1 LLTFFGNCERFKTS
15 KGTTPGEKTKNRKP
29 KKMKTLIKEISSERR
44 AIESLRANGIKI
56 ETHGRRGFYATEVSG
71 NTFPVRSTIKA
82 MGGEWMAATKSWVV
96 NPGKFEPTILRAA
109 IA

>member
-1 LLTFFGNCERFKTS
+1 
-15 KGTTPGEKTKNRKP
+15 
-29 KKMKTLIKEISSERR
+29 MKTLIKDISSEAR
-44 AIESLRANGIKI
+44 AIQSLRANGIKI

-71 NTFPVRSTIKA
+71 NTFPVRATIKA
-82 MGGEWMAATKSWVV
+82 MGGEWMAATKSWIV

>member
-1 LLTFFGNCERFKTS
+1 VRLSCQIEA
-15 KGTTPGEKTKNRKP
+15 TTATTKTKNQITN
-29 KKMKTLIKEISSERR
+29 MKTLIKEISSDRR
-44 AIESLRANGIKI
+44 AIKTLRANGIKI

-71 NTFPVRSTIKA
+71 NTFPVRATIKA
-82 MGGEWMAATKSWVV
+82 MGGEWMAATKSWIV